1 MIVVSTQN
9 AATQW
14 ELSRAFVTEG
24 MRAVAEFAVVSS
36 LHLKQL
42 VQFNFYFNKISH
54 TKQKGVILC
63 S

>member
-14 ELSRAFVTEG
+14 ELSRVFVTEG
-24 MRAVAEFAVVSS
+24 MRAMAEFVVVNS

-42 VQFNFYFNKISH
+42 VQFNFYLNKISH